1 MPDDHMLREHQKS
14 WHGFVRLITVSTA
27 AVALTLVL
35 MAIFL
40 L

>member
-1 MPDDHMLREHQKS
+1 MSNDHMLQEHLKS

-27 AVALTLVL
+27 AVALILVL